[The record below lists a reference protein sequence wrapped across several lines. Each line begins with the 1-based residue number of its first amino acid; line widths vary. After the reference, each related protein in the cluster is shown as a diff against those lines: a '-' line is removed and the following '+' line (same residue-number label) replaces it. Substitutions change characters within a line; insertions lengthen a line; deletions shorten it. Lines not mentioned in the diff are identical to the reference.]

1 MSQDQLKVVFSYLPL
16 CVDVK
21 EQRPHDGNRR
31 KDSSLL
37 IDFRET
43 RSEEAPEF
51 IFVPVSTPLRISR
64 GSGPDRIRTCDPA
77 LIKRML

>member
-1 MSQDQLKVVFSYLPL
+1 MSQDQLKVVFFFLPL

-43 RSEEAPEF
+43 RSEEASEF
-51 IFVPVSTPLRISR
+51 VLCPFPL
-64 GSGPDRIRTCDPA
+64 
-77 LIKRML
+77 L